1 MALQARRLE
10 VPAPCRGTLAD
21 RGGWPSEIT
30 TDFLVSSAAAL
41 NWLNI
46 AVEQWTATD
55 GHLNLSSLLDATFAA
70 LASGTTRHPG
80 ASRTAY
86 SNRYR
91 ASPGQPT
98 VSLRERNS

>member
-1 MALQARRLE
+1 M
-10 VPAPCRGTLAD
+10 
-21 RGGWPSEIT
+21 
-30 TDFLVSSAAAL
+30 DFLVSSAAAL

-55 GHLNLSSLLDATFAA
+55 GHLNLSNLLDATFAT
-70 LASGTTRHPG
+70 LAPGTTRHTGG